1 MSQVGVVKILLLTYN
16 VAMTVEENGQQ
27 PCFKLKPFA
36 VTWQC
41 VCRCWE
47 EGVFID
53 PLLHRFWKLS
63 VQVSINIQYYN
74 LCILIVAHQTGHVA

>member
-1 MSQVGVVKILLLTYN
+1 MLESVLSSSCESGGHYLDTLLTYIADN
-16 VAMTVEENGQQ
+16 ITAVEDTGQQ
-27 PCFKLKPFA
+27 GSYFRLKPFA

-47 EGVFID
+47 DGVFIG

-63 VQVSINIQYYN
+63 VQVREVHNNKSYY
-74 LCILIVAHQTGHVA
+74 